1 MFMLS
6 FRRFLDFTSSAR
18 WFAFALGLL
27 LAACGGGSDSQADL
41 RRGPLAVT
49 AADGSAYD
57 PDDLYRFF
65 AIAFGAAP
73 GVTYQSQLLEAANA
87 GMSIQRIVT
96 VFTTKTQFT
105 EVYPESLS
113 NVEFAQRL
121 VENVV
126 GSTATAQAKQAAVAD
141 IVAALSLPNWSRGD
155 VIYAI
160 FNNLARK
167 PADDPLWA
175 GTASKLANQVTYAR
189 YFTET
194 LKADTQDLEVLRR
207 VVRPV
212 SSGAADRPVA
222 VAAQRLYRPPSYVI
236 LDGGMSFDP
245 RGAALQHQWEVVS
258 GPPGFVGFGYLDQR
272 GRAGFSADTGTY
284 QFRLT
289 VHGST
294 ASSVPVD
301 VTVEVC
307 CSNSVQVEEGANFIA
322 KLPVYSIEQA
332 RKLFAAWAPQT
343 LDDQFRFASQF
354 GFSTFHLDFLAGRP
368 AGDTLRKALDGKG
381 FDAVPPAGG
390 ATITDYA
397 LGLQNVIKVPSSV
410 NEVAYPADYTASKA
424 VDILVKDPFCDTR
437 PAFNFFP
444 SEYLGKY
451 AMPAVNAVPL
461 GEGVLKMAGFV
472 DAWFALRPNGVDGCF
487 KDMRES
493 FAATLDRLER
503 LGANTVV
510 LTPWTTFDGSGATWK
525 VVQQAAITDG
535 QFEWAVAQAKRRGF
549 KVYWMN
555 QIQVASRNP
564 DGTGYYDSTN
574 TTSQDVLRAMEALV
588 PHLEERGA
596 FLQRLGVDGVLM
608 GPWYWVN
615 FEGYLDAATFAE
627 RTGAVLR
634 AMKKNF
640 TGKLAY
646 DVSAVLAQYPAV
658 SSLID
663 HYRLGP
669 TAFCD
674 ATTMDRFSVADLKD
688 QFQRYH
694 TQPFP
699 GSRFPAY
706 KDLVGQKPI
715 IWEPR
720 LDPRQDQFTNPG
732 FVELTFCMPDASSNC
747 GQRKHK
753 PDFSMQAILLEAQL
767 EFIASLPRSTLAG
780 VSFPYWLDDN
790 LYPTNNFPNLSGSIR
805 AKPAEAIAY
814 RWFNAR

>member
-1 MFMLS
+1 MLKKL
-6 FRRFLDFTSSAR
+6 FLPSGWCTLV
-18 WFAFALGLL
+18 LGLL
-27 LAACGGGSDSQADL
+27 LTACGDGSDSQADL

-49 AADGSAYD
+49 TADGTAYD

-65 AIAFGAAP
+65 AIAFSAAP

-87 GMSIQRIVT
+87 GMSIQRIVN

-105 EVYPESLS
+105 DVYPESLS
-113 NVEFAQRL
+113 NAEFAQRL

-126 GSTATAQAKQAAVAD
+126 GSTATAPAKQAAVAD
-141 IVAALSLPNWSRGD
+141 ILAALSLPNWSRGD
-155 VIYAI
+155 VIFAI

-175 GTASKLANQVTYAR
+175 GTASKLANQVAYAR

-194 LKADTQDLEVLRR
+194 VKADTLDLEVLRR
-207 VVRPV
+207 VIRPV

-245 RGAALQHQWEVVS
+245 RGAAVQHQWEVVS
-258 GPPGFVGFGYLDQR
+258 GPPGFVGFGYLDQQ
-272 GRAGFSADTGTY
+272 GRAGFAAEAGTY
-284 QFRLT
+284 RFRLT
-289 VHGST
+289 VHGSV
-294 ASSVPVD
+294 ASSDPVE

-307 CSNSVQVEEGANFIA
+307 CDNAVAVDQGANFIA
-322 KLPVYSIEQA
+322 KLPHYSIDEA
-332 RKLFAAWAPQT
+332 RKVFASRAPKT
-343 LDDQFRFASQF
+343 LDEQFRFASEF
-354 GFSTFHLDFLAGRP
+354 GFSSFHLDFLTGLP
-368 AGDTLRKALDGKG
+368 AATTLRKVLDGTG

-390 ATITDYA
+390 ATIVDYA
-397 LGLQNVIKVPSSV
+397 LGFQNVVKVSSRV
-410 NEVAYPADYTASKA
+410 NEIAYPADYAASKA
-424 VDILVKDPFCDTR
+424 VDISVKDPFCDTR
-437 PAFNFFP
+437 PEFNFFP
-444 SEYLGKY
+444 SEYLGRY
-451 AMPAVNAVPL
+451 AMPAVNPVPL
-461 GEGVLKMAGFV
+461 GDGVLKMAGFV
-472 DAWFALRPNGVDGCF
+472 DAWFALRPNGVSGCF

-493 FAATLDRLER
+493 FTATLDRLER

-510 LTPWTTFDGSGATWK
+510 LIPWTTFDGSSATWK

-574 TTSQDVLRAMEALV
+574 TTSQEVLRAMDALV

-615 FEGYLDAATFAE
+615 FEGYLNPATFAE

-634 AMKKNF
+634 AMKKSF
-640 TGKLAY
+640 SGKIAY

-663 HYRLGP
+663 YYRLGP
-669 TAFCD
+669 TAFYD
-674 ATTMDRFSVADLKD
+674 TTTMDRFSLADLKD
-688 QFQRYH
+688 QFHRYH

-699 GSRFPAY
+699 GSQTPSY
-706 KDLVGQKPI
+706 KDLVGNKPI

-720 LDPRQDQFTNPG
+720 LDTRQDQFTNPG
-732 FVELTFCMPDASSNC
+732 FVELTFCMPDADSAC
-747 GQRKHK
+747 GQRKYK
-753 PDFSMQAILLEAQL
+753 PDFSMQAVLLEAQL
-767 EFIASLPRSTLAG
+767 QFIASLPRSSLAG

-805 AKPAEAIAY
+805 AKPAEVIAY
-814 RWFNAR
+814 RWFTAR